1 MADIVHL
8 IQIAASPSALYE
20 LVGTPEGF
28 TKWWAEDL
36 EKRAD
41 GSIELGF
48 FDRSTVY
55 RFRAADLR
63 PDELA
68 SWRCESGQEWQGTT
82 LEFVLQPADA
92 GALLRLTHRDWGAQT
107 DYFATCNTTWGELM
121 FRLKATAEGKAPGPL
136 FSRSGMSY

>member
-8 IQIAASPSALYE
+8 IQIAASPDSVYE
-20 LVGTPEGF
+20 LVGTSEGF
-28 TKWWAEDL
+28 TRWWAEDL
-36 EKRAD
+36 VKSAD

-55 RFRAADLR
+55 RFRAVDLR
-63 PDELA
+63 ANEHA
-68 SWRCESGQEWQGTT
+68 SWRCESGHEWQGTT
-82 LEFVLQPADA
+82 LEFVLQP
-92 GALLRLTHRDWGAQT
+92 GESGVVLRFNHRDWQAQT

-136 FSRSGMSY
+136 FSRSGMAY

>member
-28 TKWWAEDL
+28 TRWWAEDL
-36 EKRAD
+36 EKKPD

-55 RFRAADLR
+55 HFRAADPR
-63 PDELA
+63 PGERA
-68 SWRCESGQEWQGTT
+68 SWRCESGHEWQGTT
-82 LEFVLQPADA
+82 LEFVLQP
-92 GALLRLTHRDWGAQT
+92 GESGTVLRFTHRGWQDAT